1 MKLSALR
8 AISVSIS
15 FLHFLGSGMQ
25 FCNCFQSG
33 ADDFRMEY
41 VVMLQKSLDDKPCQH
56 HPTDIFIWVYVQWRQ
71 QVFRLVSNPE
81 NVFFTESA
89 PIFDWGPFGSRVPTN
104 WAQNPLGKLRSR
116 VTRTSL
122 SARDPIFREEES
134 TFPEAL
140 ELSTVALKS
149 SQVKVLAP
157 IHLNSCTR
165 SLGLR
170 LSTCFCT
177 T

>member
-56 HPTDIFIWVYVQWRQ
+56 HPTDIFI
-71 QVFRLVSNPE
+71 
-81 NVFFTESA
+81 
-89 PIFDWGPFGSRVPTN
+89 
-104 WAQNPLGKLRSR
+104 
-116 VTRTSL
+116 
-122 SARDPIFREEES
+122 
-134 TFPEAL
+134 
-140 ELSTVALKS
+140 
-149 SQVKVLAP
+149 
-157 IHLNSCTR
+157 
-165 SLGLR
+165 
-170 LSTCFCT
+170 
-177 T
+177 